1 MVNYSSIV
9 SSGSNL
15 ASTAQSTVSDTQT
28 MINSIVPDGVTINGS
43 SLSEYTNLNRYILI
57 PELDMTSGG
66 SFELPQWLADN
77 AIVQALLKAFE
88 WIMAKYKQITELIDY
103 VVKMVRN
110 VLYEWKMWL
119 LQKLDSLVL
128 TADIG
133 GVSVSA
139 NVLNTQQISQQIN
152 SVSV

>member
-9 SSGSNL
+9 SSGTNL
-15 ASTAQSTVSDTQT
+15 ASTAQSTVSNTQS
-28 MINSIVPDGVTINGS
+28 MINSIVPTNVTINGN
-43 SLSEYTNLNRYILI
+43 SLSEYTNLNRYILK

-77 AIVQALLKAFE
+77 AIVQAVLKAFE
-88 WIMAKYKQITELIDY
+88 WIIAKYKQITELVDY

-119 LQKLDSLVL
+119 LQKIDSIEI
-128 TADIG
+128 TI
-133 GVSVSA
+133 
-139 NVLNTQQISQQIN
+139 
-152 SVSV
+152 